1 MLVLARSPRR
11 VPTVAI
17 RPWSLPFS
25 RLDPWA
31 WSRPGSRPHPWP
43 DRLDVAWVPELNS
56 AARGRL

>member
-17 RPWSLPFS
+17 GPWSLPSS

-31 WSRPGSRPHPWP
+31 WSRPGSRTHPW
-43 DRLDVAWVPELNS
+43 
-56 AARGRL
+56 